1 MAGLIFL
8 WQGIPAVLVNTDS
21 GLKPDILIDVL
32 EPILFVDSTDAV
44 FTNSTV
50 TVNDSVITVNDGT
63 ALVSGSDIISTDI
76 DIYGIFDNAIPTLL
90 VDDSSASFADSTVTV
105 NDSVITV
112 NDGTALVGGRDTFS
126 WKVSFS
132 ARIEDIKPI
141 FFKVGDL

>member
-21 GLKPDILIDVL
+21 GLKPDVLIDVL

-44 FTNSTV
+44 FT
-50 TVNDSVITVNDGT
+50 
-63 ALVSGSDIISTDI
+63 
-76 DIYGIFDNAIPTLL
+76 
-90 VDDSSASFADSTVTV
+90 DSTVTV

-126 WKVSFS
+126 WKANIS
-132 ARIEDIKPI
+132 AKIDDIKPI